1 MYRAVLYICTL
12 LAMKTARKSFA
23 LFYQHTINS
32 GFIRPTLSHPFN
44 IVLSWNIIIFF
55 CCRALAFQ
63 IYIYFAV
70 LYEHIKLCSSRPRCL
85 RGAAPKTFRLRRSRW
100 RIFLLFFCW
109 KLFLLIFFPRAREF
123 YGPSERHEDS
133 QIVSCR
139 SFRLLLRLRSSS
151 RLQKNNIMF
160 TCCERVLVVDKICKF
175 FSLQTR
181 SLASA
186 ESTFNCFRQPRTWR
200 INSKCLSLGLVLIEK
215 CFPNQ

>member
-1 MYRAVLYICTL
+1 MNTSNSAPLGPDVCAVPR
-12 LAMKTARKSFA
+12 RKLFA
-23 LFYQHTINS
+23 S
-32 GFIRPTLSHPFN
+32 AAAVEGF
-44 IVLSWNIIIFF
+44 FF
-55 CCRALAFQ
+55 F
-63 IYIYFAV
+63 
-70 LYEHIKLCSSRPRCL
+70 
-85 RGAAPKTFRLRRSRW
+85 
-100 RIFLLFFCW
+100 FFCW